1 MTTAHAQ
8 PHASADAPL
17 CCARAIEKAFFGHRV
32 VRGVD
37 LNLKRGQVH
46 ILTGPNGAGKS
57 TLLKIFA
64 GVHKPDAGS
73 VLLKGRKQRFHGPA
87 DAREAGIATVHQE
100 LSLVPSLSLLDN
112 LMLGREPLWLGQ
124 RARQTAAKQA
134 RRHLGDMDLDL
145 DLEAP
150 VETLSLGQQQ
160 LVEIVRGLMT
170 SAEVYLLDEPTSAL
184 PRAAAKNLYQQL
196 GRLREQDC
204 ATLLVSHKLDEILAL
219 ADHIS
224 VMRDGEVVWQ
234 TANNPTAYSHE
245 PGDLRPKP
253 ELRAR
258 LIAAMAPELPQTKT
272 QTQTPPPTR
281 LRTIRPGPEL
291 TRVKADS
298 RLSQGPAAI
307 RPGPAQAQAA
317 SQPIRPE
324 PSGPAEAQA
333 DSRPSQP
340 RLSPAIHSDLSK
352 AGQEAETRSP
362 RATSAGTS
370 TQTPRL
376 ELTGAS
382 LVGQPAFGP
391 IDLRVNPG
399 EILGLAGLQGSGI
412 QLLLHALV
420 GSKTSLTGTRVALD
434 GQGLALRSPQQAR
447 RAGIVLLTC
456 DRKQTGLIPTLG
468 AIDNTVLSA
477 LDRFTRFGWFDRQA
491 ARQAATKLLERV
503 RLAAADLDAPVTT
516 LSGGNQ
522 QKVYLARC
530 LLPNPRL
537 LLLDDPTRGVDV
549 GAKRDLHAL
558 IHAHAREGH
567 AVIWAATELTELT
580 DHCHRIVALARGRVT
595 GRFTPPYNTD
605 AVVAATL
612 GERVQEAS
620 L

>member
-1 MTTAHAQ
+1 M
-8 PHASADAPL
+8 
-17 CCARAIEKAFFGHRV
+17 G
-32 VRGVD
+32 
-37 LNLKRGQVH
+37 
-46 ILTGPNGAGKS
+46 
-57 TLLKIFA
+57 
-64 GVHKPDAGS
+64 
-73 VLLKGRKQRFHGPA
+73 
-87 DAREAGIATVHQE
+87 
-100 LSLVPSLSLLDN
+100 
-112 LMLGREPLWLGQ
+112 
-124 RARQTAAKQA
+124 
-134 RRHLGDMDLDL
+134 LDL
-145 DLEAP
+145 DLETP
-150 VETLSLGQQQ
+150 VKALALGQQQ

-196 GRLREQDC
+196 GRLREQAG

-219 ADHIS
+219 ADQIS

-234 TANNPTAYSHE
+234 AANNPTAYSHDS
-245 PGDLRPKP
+245 GDFQPKP

-258 LIAAMAPELPQTKT
+258 LIAAMAPELPQT
-272 QTQTPPPTR
+272 QTQAPAPTR
-281 LRTIRPGPEL
+281 LPTAIRADPEL
-291 TRVKADS
+291 TQAEVDS

-307 RPGPAQAQAA
+307 RPGPADAQAA
-317 SQPIRPE
+317 SQPPFPAAIRPE

-333 DSRPSQP
+333 DSGPSQP

-352 AGQEAETRSP
+352 AGQEAETRPP
-362 RATSAGTS
+362 RATSTGAS
-370 TQTPRL
+370 TRAPRL

-382 LVGQPAFGP
+382 IAGQAAFGP
-391 IDLRVNPG
+391 IDLRVHPG

-420 GSKTSLTGTRVALD
+420 GSKTHLTGTRVALD
-434 GQGLALRSPQQAR
+434 GRSLTLRTPQQAR
-447 RAGIVLLTC
+447 QAGIVLLTC

-468 AIDNTVLSA
+468 ALDNTVLST
-477 LDRFTRFGWFDRQA
+477 LDRFTRFGWFDRQG
-491 ARQAATKLLERV
+491 AREAATELLERV

-612 GERVQEAS
+612 GEQVQEAS